1 LSDKDN
7 KTPKDNVL
15 PFRNKE
21 GEQVNLDDMIT
32 FKSSPKNK
40 AEIGDELRK
49 SQTAEFV
56 EGVVDDLA
64 IQLIKNFVDLA
75 MKIDR
80 PSFYADL
87 AVLTDIIRGMIYRDF
102 GYTHISQIL
111 VDKIVSTVRDKTGNP
126 APVINYSKVL
136 ERSDIVND
144 EHITPMR
151 ERQLELDFEEA
162 GYIDD
167 GPNNIFKSEI
177 DVEFEPDIE
186 LPPDDDK

>member
-1 LSDKDN
+1 MSDKDN

-15 PFRNKE
+15 PFRNKD
-21 GEQVNLDDMIT
+21 GEKVNLDDTIT
-32 FKSSPKNK
+32 FKSSPKNTT
-40 AEIGDELRK
+40 EIGDELRK

-64 IQLIKNFVDLA
+64 MQLIKNFVDLA

-87 AVLTDIIRGMIYRDF
+87 AVLTDVIRGMIYRDF

-111 VDKIVSTVRDKTGNP
+111 VDKLVSTERDKTGH
-126 APVINYSKVL
+126 PVPIVNYSKVL
-136 ERSDIVND
+136 ERSDIVSD
-144 EHITPMR
+144 EHITPIR
-151 ERQLELDFEEA
+151 EKQLEIDFEGM
-162 GYIDD
+162 GYMDD

-177 DVEFEPDIE
+177 DIHFEPDFEI
-186 LPPDDDK
+186 PPEDDK